1 MVKIVLPI
9 LLLLLCLARVAESTV
24 VPCGSEWINIHA
36 KNSDLVGV
44 IVEQYPTH
52 KVDRA
57 LYEGKH
63 LAMVI
68 FIFKGN
74 RAHQLSFT
82 PSGQVRDGFWWD
94 IPVGHS
100 IFDEMSTDLKFETIC
115 RAEAIYDFSS
125 E

>member
-1 MVKIVLPI
+1 M
-9 LLLLLCLARVAESTV
+9 RVFLQIIAIFVFFSACAQASV
-24 VPCGSEWINIHA
+24 VPCGSEWINIHSE
-36 KNSDLVGV
+36 NPDLIGV
-44 IVEQYPTH
+44 FVEQYPTH
-52 KVDRA
+52 KEDHA

-63 LAMVI
+63 PAMVI
-68 FIFKGN
+68 YVFKGN

-100 IFDEMSTDLKFETIC
+100 ILEDMSTGLKLEVIC
-115 RAEAIYDFSS
+115 RDETVFDFDS